1 MRLNSRQKGL
11 LRGIWHDRH
20 RLAAVNISALD
31 GLSRG
36 RYGLLK
42 RRTRMAREHGL
53 VPMNLA
59 GWIGHPPTNSER
71 VIYHRQCVRLEA
83 MGLIERHNL
92 HGGRR
97 TTHIRL
103 TPAGERLARELVLD
117 EALEPAEGFDL
128 DAMEIEPLYLPEEEG
143 TR

>member
-1 MRLNSRQKGL
+1 MRLNSRQKAL
-11 LRGIWHDRH
+11 LWGIRDDRR

-42 RRTRMAREHGL
+42 RRTRLARERGL

-59 GWIGHPPTNSER
+59 GWLGRTPTNSDR
-71 VIYHRQCVRLEA
+71 VLYHREYVRLEA
-83 MGLIERHNL
+83 IGLIERHNL
-92 HGGRR
+92 RGGRR
-97 TTHIRL
+97 TTHVRL
-103 TPAGERLARELVLD
+103 TPAGERLAQDLALEEDQEPAEALD
-117 EALEPAEGFDL
+117 LDSLALEPID
-128 DAMEIEPLYLPEEEG
+128 LPEEGE